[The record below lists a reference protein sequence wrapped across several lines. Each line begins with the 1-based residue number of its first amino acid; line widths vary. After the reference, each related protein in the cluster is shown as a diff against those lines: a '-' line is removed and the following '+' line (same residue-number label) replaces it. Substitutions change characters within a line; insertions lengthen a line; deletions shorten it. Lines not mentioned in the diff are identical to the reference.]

1 MIRDFR
7 GSKGFTL
14 IELMIVV
21 AIIGILAAIAIPNFV
36 AMQLR
41 AKRSELPT
49 NVDAIRTAEKAYEHE
64 WDQFTACQPKPAATV
79 HKKSQ
84 TDFGASFGD
93 GSDWD
98 LLGWIADGQV
108 RGIYRVDVNTG
119 TSVSQNFSAQAY
131 SDIDGD
137 GTTAA
142 YSADKFYK
150 AAMNSPNSVY

>member
-1 MIRDFR
+1 M
-7 GSKGFTL
+7 SKKTQGFTL

-64 WDQFTACQPKPAATV
+64 WDQFTACSAKPSSMPT
-79 HKKSQ
+79 KTQ
-84 TDFGASFGD
+84 TAFGASFGD

-108 RGIYRVDVNTG
+108 RGQYRVDVNTG

-131 SDIDGD
+131 ADIDGD
-137 GTTAA
+137 GTTSA
-142 YSADKFYK
+142 YAADKFYK
-150 AAMNSPNSVY
+150 STMVSLNSVY

>member
-1 MIRDFR
+1 MIRDYR

-64 WDQFTACQPKPAATV
+64 WDAYTTCAAKPSSLPT
-79 HKKSQ
+79 KIQ

-93 GSDWD
+93 GGDWD

-108 RGIYRVDVNTG
+108 RGQYSVDVNTG
-119 TSVSQNFSAQAY
+119 TSVSQNFSTQAY
-131 SDIDGD
+131 ADIDGD
-137 GTTAA
+137 GTTSA
-142 YSADKFYK
+142 YAADKFYK
-150 AAMNSPNSVY
+150 STMVSINSVY